1 MRSLISL
8 TFLLVTMPVVAQA
21 PPVVGSRARFQ
32 DIQACLERSAPVY
45 DDGISSADVVAR
57 ALIAMCQSV
66 PQDARSPH
74 TTVMRE
80 RDALQD
86 DAVMVVLKARAKARE
101 APVARGS
108 SPTR

>member
-1 MRSLISL
+1 MRTLISV
-8 TFLLVTMPVVAQA
+8 TLLLLALPVLAQA
-21 PPVVGSRARFQ
+21 PPIVGSRARYQ
-32 DIQACLERSAPVY
+32 DIHACLEKNASVY
-45 DDGISSADVVAR
+45 DDRISSAEVVAR

-86 DAVMVVLKARAKARE
+86 DAVMVVLKARAKERE
-101 APVARGS
+101 APVARDS
-108 SPTR
+108 DPTR

>member
-1 MRSLISL
+1 MRPLISL
-8 TFLLVTMPVVAQA
+8 PLVLVAMPVLAQA

-32 DIQACLERSAPVY
+32 DIQACLEKSAPVY

-101 APVARGS
+101 TPTGRGS
-108 SPTR
+108 GPSQ